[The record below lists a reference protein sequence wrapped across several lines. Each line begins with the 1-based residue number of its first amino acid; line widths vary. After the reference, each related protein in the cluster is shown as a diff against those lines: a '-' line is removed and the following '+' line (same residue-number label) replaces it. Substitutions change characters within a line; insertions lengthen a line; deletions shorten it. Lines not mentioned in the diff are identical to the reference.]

1 MPDKPINLNADL
13 GEGFGPW
20 RMGDDAAMLEIVTSA
35 NIACGGHAGDPD
47 TMRHTVRLAQQ
58 RGVSIGAHPSY
69 PDLQGF
75 GRRAMALSPAELESQ
90 IAFQIGALAGIAA
103 LEAARVTHVKPHGAL
118 NNLACVDR
126 SVADTICRAMRA
138 IDPALILLA
147 PAASQLLVA
156 GHAAGLEVVEEIFA
170 DRAYLP
176 DGQLVPRSRPDAMI
190 HGPAACLAHVLAML
204 EAGALIA
211 VDGTRIATPIGSI
224 CVHGDNPDAVGVARH
239 LRQELAAGGYELVP
253 LPQMIGGPAGSS
265 LLAMQRPIAS
275 KLAPA

>member
-1 MPDKPINLNADL
+1 MRINLNADL

-20 RMGDDAAMLEIVTSA
+20 RMGDDVAMLDIVASA

-47 TMRHTVRLAQQ
+47 VMRRTVRLAKA

-75 GRRAMALSPAELESQ
+75 GRRAMTLSAAELENR

-126 SVADTICRAMRA
+126 AVADTICRAVRA
-138 IDPALILLA
+138 IDQALILLA
-147 PAASQLLVA
+147 PAASQLVVA
-156 GHAAGLEVVEEIFA
+156 GRVAGLRVVEEIFA

-176 DGQLVPRSRPDAMI
+176 DGQLVPRARPDAMI

-224 CVHGDNPDAVGVARH
+224 CVHGDTPDAVGVAGH
-239 LRQELAAGGYELVP
+239 LRERLGARGHQVVSLPEIAAGG
-253 LPQMIGGPAGSS
+253 
-265 LLAMQRPIAS
+265 
-275 KLAPA
+275 

>member
-1 MPDKPINLNADL
+1 MPINPINLNADL
-13 GEGFGPW
+13 GEGFGAW
-20 RMGDDAAMLEIVTSA
+20 HMGDDAAMLDIVASA

-47 TMRHTVRLAQQ
+47 VMRRTVHLAKE

-90 IAFQIGALAGIAA
+90 IAFQIGALTGIAA

-126 SVADTICRAMRA
+126 AVADTICRAIHA

-147 PAASQLLVA
+147 PAASQLVVA
-156 GHAAGLEVVEEIFA
+156 GRAAGLAVVEEIFA

-176 DGQLVPRSRPDAMI
+176 DGQLVPRTRPDAMI

-204 EAGALIA
+204 ESDALIA
-211 VDGTRIATPIGSI
+211 VDGTRVPTPIGSI
-224 CVHGDNPDAVGVARH
+224 CVHGDGSDAVGVARY
-239 LRQELAAGGYELVP
+239 LREQLRARGHQIVS
-253 LPQMIGGPAGSS
+253 LPQ
-265 LLAMQRPIAS
+265 LA
-275 KLAPA
+275 

>member
-1 MPDKPINLNADL
+1 MRINLNADL
-13 GEGFGPW
+13 GEGYGPW
-20 RMGDDAAMLEIVTSA
+20 TMGDDAAMLDIVASA

-47 TMRHTVRLAQQ
+47 VMRRTLRLARK

-75 GRRAMALSPAELESQ
+75 GRRTMSLSATELENQVAAQVGALSA
-90 IAFQIGALAGIAA
+90 IAT

-126 SVADTICRAMRA
+126 SVADTICRAVRA
-138 IDPALILLA
+138 IDPALIMLA
-147 PAASQLLVA
+147 PAASQLVA
-156 GHAAGLEVVEEIFA
+156 AGRAAGLAVIEEIFA

-190 HGPAACLAHVLAML
+190 HGADACLAHVLAML
-204 EAGALIA
+204 DAGALIA

-224 CVHGDNPDAVGVARH
+224 CVHGDSPGAVAVARH
-239 LRQELAAGGYELVP
+239 LREQLAARGHQVLP
-253 LPQMIGGPAGSS
+253 LPE
-265 LLAMQRPIAS
+265 IA
-275 KLAPA
+275 

>member
-1 MPDKPINLNADL
+1 MSIKRINLNADL

-20 RMGDDAAMLEIVTSA
+20 HMGDDTAMLDIVSTA
-35 NIACGGHAGDPD
+35 NIACGGHAGDPNV
-47 TMRHTVRLAQQ
+47 MRHTVRLARE

-90 IAFQIGALAGIAA
+90 LAFQIGALAGIAA
-103 LEAARVTHVKPHGAL
+103 LEAAQVTHVKPHGAL
-118 NNLACVDR
+118 NNLAGVDR
-126 SVADTICRAMRA
+126 AVADTICRAIHAVDRT
-138 IDPALILLA
+138 LILLA

-156 GHAAGLEVVEEIFA
+156 GRAAGLKVVEEVFA
-170 DRAYLP
+170 DRTYLP
-176 DGQLVPRSRPDAMI
+176 DGQLVPRARPDAMI

-224 CVHGDNPDAVGVARH
+224 CVHGDSPDAVGVARH
-239 LRQELAAGGYELVP
+239 LREQLGAHGYLLLP
-253 LPQMIGGPAGSS
+253 LPE
-265 LLAMQRPIAS
+265 IA
-275 KLAPA
+275 

>member
-1 MPDKPINLNADL
+1 MPGTTINLNSDL

-20 RMGDDAAMLEIVTSA
+20 RMGDDTAMLEIVSSA

-47 TMRHTVRLAQQ
+47 VMRRTVRLARE

-75 GRRAMALSPAELESQ
+75 GRRAMALAPGELESQ
-90 IAFQIGALAGIAA
+90 IAFQIGALISIAA

-126 SVADTICRAMRA
+126 AMADTICRTLVA
-138 IDPALILLA
+138 IDRTLILLA
-147 PAASQLLVA
+147 PAASQLVA
-156 GHAAGLEVVEEIFA
+156 AGRAAGLAVVEEIFA

-176 DGQLVPRSRPDAMI
+176 DGQLVPRSRLDAMI
-190 HGPAACLAHVLAML
+190 HGPAACLDHVLAML
-204 EAGALIA
+204 DADALIA

-224 CVHGDNPDAVGVARH
+224 CVHGDDPEAVDVARH
-239 LRQELAAGGYELVP
+239 LRDQLGARGYRLLPLTELV
-253 LPQMIGGPAGSS
+253 
-265 LLAMQRPIAS
+265 
-275 KLAPA
+275 

>member
-1 MPDKPINLNADL
+1 MRINLNADL
-13 GEGFGPW
+13 GEGYGPW
-20 RMGDDAAMLEIVTSA
+20 TMGDDAAMLDIVASA

-47 TMRHTVRLAQQ
+47 VMRRTLRLARE

-75 GRRAMALSPAELESQ
+75 GRRTMSLSAAELENQ
-90 IAFQIGALAGIAA
+90 VAAQVGALSAIAT

-118 NNLACVDR
+118 NNLACADR
-126 SVADTICRAMRA
+126 SVADTICRAVRA
-138 IDPALILLA
+138 IDPALIMLA
-147 PAASQLLVA
+147 PAASQLVA
-156 GHAAGLEVVEEIFA
+156 AGRAAGLAVIEEIFA

-190 HGPAACLAHVLAML
+190 HGAEACLAHVLAML

-224 CVHGDNPDAVGVARH
+224 CVHGDSPGAVAVARH
-239 LRQELAAGGYELVP
+239 LREQLAARGHQVLP
-253 LPQMIGGPAGSS
+253 LPE
-265 LLAMQRPIAS
+265 IA
-275 KLAPA
+275 